1 MNQGSLVIKLS
12 KTQYSEL
19 EAAEELGVSLEELR
33 TLIRSHI
40 IETDEDLNNVPM
52 ASFHP
57 SDLLVLRLLL
67 SSKANPTTED
77 SVASED
83 GGLRAPLPHF
93 EPPA

>member
-1 MNQGSLVIKLS
+1 MNQGSLIIKPS

-40 IETDEDLNNVPM
+40 VESDEDLNNVPM

-57 SDLLVLRLLL
+57 SDLLVLKLLL
-67 SSKANPTTED
+67 SSKATPTIED
-77 SVASED
+77 
-83 GGLRAPLPHF
+83 
-93 EPPA
+93 

>member
-1 MNQGSLVIKLS
+1 MNQGSLIIKPS

-40 IETDEDLNNVPM
+40 VESDEDLNNVPM

-57 SDLLVLRLLL
+57 SDLLVLKLLL
-67 SSKANPTTED
+67 SSKGTPTTED
-77 SVASED
+77 
-83 GGLRAPLPHF
+83 
-93 EPPA
+93 